1 MKQIRRIEAKPS
13 DAFRKLEHGALR
25 YLSMSE
31 GEFRELERERE
42 GLIATEGMSV
52 LVGLP
57 RSAALDLQYTFPD
70 RDAFIRDFPEMLQ
83 RVARAARLDEAPLGA
98 RFRLS
103 AAPER
108 AYVEPVLLAS
118 AFELSREWLSM
129 VAHELPS
136 GGATSNDVQPGF
148 RIRGARI
155 EDAEAIA
162 ELDAIAFA
170 ASFLT
175 PTAARDLGQEP
186 HAVRLLED
194 IEAERTAGFLRL
206 RKDTDGS
213 GYVSDLA
220 VHPDYQRRG
229 LGEAA
234 MRWALSWFREQ
245 GMRRASL
252 TVNTDNG
259 PAIALYRKLGFVPDE
274 TGLDYRRPIDEEEVR
289 QVLERRRTVRI
300 SVRRR
305 VGR

>member
-13 DAFRKLEHGALR
+13 DTFRKLEHGALR

-31 GEFRELERERE
+31 EEFRAVERERAA
-42 GLIATEGMSV
+42 LIASEGASV

-57 RSAALDLQYTFPD
+57 RSAALDLQYAFPD
-70 RDAFIRDFPEMLQ
+70 RDAFIHYFPAMLR
-83 RVARAARLDEAPLGA
+83 RVARAAKLDEAPLGV
-98 RFRLS
+98 RFRLR

-118 AFELSREWLSM
+118 AFELSREWLRM
-129 VAHELPS
+129 VLHELPADRAV
-136 GGATSNDVQPGF
+136 GDDVQPGF

-162 ELDAIAFA
+162 ELDTIAFA

-175 PTAARDLGQEP
+175 PTAARDLVQEP

-194 IEAERTAGFLRL
+194 VGAERTAGFLRL
-206 RKDTDGS
+206 RKDVDGS
-213 GYVSDLA
+213 GHVSDIA
-220 VHPDYQRRG
+220 IHPDYQRRG
-229 LGEAA
+229 LGEAT
-234 MRWALSWFREQ
+234 MRWALAWFREQ
-245 GMRRASL
+245 GMKRASL

-259 PAIALYRKLGFVPDE
+259 TAIALYRKLGFVADE

-289 QVLERRRTVRI
+289 QVLERQRTVHI
-300 SVRRR
+300 TVRRR